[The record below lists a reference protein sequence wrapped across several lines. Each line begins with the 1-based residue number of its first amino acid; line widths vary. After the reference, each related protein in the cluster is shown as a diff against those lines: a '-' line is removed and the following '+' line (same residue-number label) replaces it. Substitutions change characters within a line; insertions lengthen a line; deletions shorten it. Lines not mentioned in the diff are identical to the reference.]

1 MSAPERMVRTL
12 HQGIDEVPPGRRAVA
27 LGTFDGV
34 HRGHQAVIAA
44 AHAAGERLGASTM
57 AATFHPRPAT
67 VIRPGTP
74 PNALAGITER
84 IRMLYRAGADEVVV
98 MRFTPELAALSAR
111 DFVEQILVGR
121 FGAIAIAV
129 GEDFRFGHDR
139 LGGTDALHDICDPL
153 GVEVEAVALLGDDG
167 EKISSSRIRGLISE
181 GEMQEAARLLGRL
194 PSLDGVVGHGDRR
207 GREIG
212 FPTANLQVVP
222 GQQLPAEGVYAGWA
236 TLMPGEQRHPAA
248 ISVGRNPH
256 FGDVDDLRIEAHL
269 LDYDGA
275 EIYDRPLRLDF
286 HSLVRGQAVYPTLEA
301 LVAQIAADVEETRR
315 RTADGG
321 AQR

>member
-1 MSAPERMVRTL
+1 MSGERQVRTL
-12 HQGIDEVPPGRRAVA
+12 HQGIGEVPPGRRAVA

-34 HRGHQAVIAA
+34 HRGHQAVVAA
-44 AHAAGERLGASTM
+44 ARRAADRLGASTM

-67 VIRPGTP
+67 VVHPGTP
-74 PNALAGITER
+74 SATLSGITER

-111 DFVEQILVGR
+111 EFVEQVLVDR
-121 FGAIAIAV
+121 FGAVAVAV

-139 LGGTDALHDICDPL
+139 LGDVEQLRAICTPL
-153 GVEVEAVALLGDDG
+153 GVELEIVTLLDEDG
-167 EKISSSRIRGLISE
+167 SPISSSRIRGLISE
-181 GEMQEAARLLGRL
+181 GEMEEAGRLLGRP
-194 PSLDGVVGHGDRR
+194 PSLDGVVAHGDKR
-207 GREIG
+207 GRELG
-212 FPTANLQVVP
+212 FPTANLAVVP
-222 GQQLPAEGVYAGWA
+222 GQRLPAEGVYAGWA
-236 TLMPGEQRHPAA
+236 VLMPGEHRYPAA

-286 HSLVRGQAVYPTLEA
+286 HSMVRGQAVYDSLDA
-301 LVAQIAADVEETRR
+301 LIAQITADVAEVRR
-315 RTADGG
+315 RTA
-321 AQR
+321 AAAAE

>member
-1 MSAPERMVRTL
+1 MTERQIRTL
-12 HQGIDEVPPGRRAVA
+12 HQGIDEVPPGRRSVA

-34 HRGHQAVIAA
+34 HLGHRAVIQAA
-44 AHAAGERLGASTM
+44 KDVGTRLGVSTM

-74 PNALAGITER
+74 AASLSGITER
-84 IRMLYRAGADEVVV
+84 IRMLYQAGADEVVM
-98 MRFTPELAALSAR
+98 MRFTPQLAALSAAE
-111 DFVEQILVGR
+111 FIEEILVGK
-121 FGAIAIAV
+121 FGAVAISV

-139 LGGTDALHDICDPL
+139 LDGVEAMRELCSPL
-153 GVEVEAVALLGDDG
+153 GVEVAAVQLLADDG

-181 GEMQEAARLLGRL
+181 GEMQEAAQLLGRL
-194 PSLDGVVGHGDRR
+194 PSLDGVVAHGDKR

-212 FPTANLQVVP
+212 FPTANLNVVP
-222 GQQLPAEGVYAGWA
+222 GQQLPAEGVYAGWG
-236 TLMPGEQRHPAA
+236 TINPGEQRYAAA

-275 EIYDRPLRLDF
+275 DIYDRPLRLDF
-286 HSLVRGQAVYPTLEA
+286 HSMVRGQGVYDGLDA
-301 LVAQIAADVEETRR
+301 LIAQITADVAEVRR
-315 RTADGG
+315 RTTDTG
-321 AQR
+321 

>member
-1 MSAPERMVRTL
+1 MSERQIRTL
-12 HQGIDEVPPGRRAVA
+12 HQGIDEVPPGRRSVA

-34 HRGHQAVIAA
+34 HLGHRAVIAA
-44 AHAAGERLGASTM
+44 AKDVGTRLGVSTM

-74 PNALAGITER
+74 AASLSGITDR
-84 IRMLYRAGADEVVV
+84 IRMLYQAGADEVVM
-98 MRFTPELAALSAR
+98 MRFTPQLAALSAAA
-111 DFVEQILVGR
+111 FVEEILVGR
-121 FGAIAIAV
+121 FGAVAITV

-139 LGGTDALHDICDPL
+139 LDGVDAMRTLCEPL
-153 GVEVEAVALLGDDG
+153 GVEVAAVQLLADDG

-181 GEMQEAARLLGRL
+181 GETQEAAQLLGRL
-194 PSLDGVVGHGDRR
+194 PSLDGVVAHGDKR

-212 FPTANLQVVP
+212 FPTANLSVVP

-236 TLMPGEQRHPAA
+236 TINPGERRYPAA

-275 EIYDRPLRLDF
+275 EIYDRKLRLDF
-286 HSLVRGQAVYPTLEA
+286 HSMVRGQGVYDGLDA
-301 LVAQIAADVEETRR
+301 LITQIAADVEEVRR
-315 RTADGG
+315 RTSDA
-321 AQR
+321 A

>member
-1 MSAPERMVRTL
+1 MTERQIRTL
-12 HQGIDEVPPGRRAVA
+12 HQGIDEVPPGRRSVA

-34 HRGHQAVIAA
+34 HLGHRAVIQAA
-44 AHAAGERLGASTM
+44 KDVGSRLGVSTM

-74 PNALAGITER
+74 AASLSGITER
-84 IRMLYRAGADEVVV
+84 IRMLYQAGADEVVM
-98 MRFTPELAALSAR
+98 MRFTPQLAALSAAE
-111 DFVEQILVGR
+111 FIEEILVGK
-121 FGAIAIAV
+121 FGAVAISV

-139 LGGTDALHDICDPL
+139 LDGVEAMRELCSPL
-153 GVEVEAVALLGDDG
+153 GVEVAAVQLLADDG

-181 GEMQEAARLLGRL
+181 GEMQEAAQLLGRL
-194 PSLDGVVGHGDRR
+194 PSLDGVVAHGDKR

-212 FPTANLQVVP
+212 FPTANLNVVP
-222 GQQLPAEGVYAGWA
+222 GQQLPAEGVYAGWG
-236 TLMPGEQRHPAA
+236 TINPGEQRYAAA

-275 EIYDRPLRLDF
+275 DIYDRPLRLDF
-286 HSLVRGQAVYPTLEA
+286 HSMVRGQGVYDGLDA
-301 LVAQIAADVEETRR
+301 LIAQITADVAEVRR
-315 RTADGG
+315 RTTDTG
-321 AQR
+321 

>member
-1 MSAPERMVRTL
+1 MTERQVRTL
-12 HQGIDEVPPGRRAVA
+12 HQGIDEVPPGRRSVA

-34 HRGHQAVIAA
+34 HLGHQAVIRAA
-44 AHAAGERLGASTM
+44 KEVGTRLGVSTM

-74 PNALAGITER
+74 SASLSGITER
-84 IRMLYRAGADEVVV
+84 IRMLYQAGADEVVM
-98 MRFTPELAALSAR
+98 MRFTPQLAALSAAE
-111 DFVEQILVGR
+111 FVEQVLVGK
-121 FGAIAIAV
+121 FGAVAITV

-139 LGGTDALHDICDPL
+139 LDGVEAMLTICAPL
-153 GVEVEAVALLGDDG
+153 GVEVAAVNLLADDG

-181 GEMQEAARLLGRL
+181 GEMQEAAQLLGRL
-194 PSLDGVVGHGDRR
+194 PSLDGVVAHGDKR

-212 FPTANLQVVP
+212 FPTANLSVVP

-236 TLMPGEQRHPAA
+236 TINPGEQRFAAA

-286 HSLVRGQAVYPTLEA
+286 HSMVRGQGVYDSLEA
-301 LVAQIAADVEETRR
+301 LVAQITADVEVVRE
-315 RTADGG
+315 RTSA
-321 AQR
+321 AT

>member
-1 MSAPERMVRTL
+1 MTERQVRTL
-12 HQGIDEVPPGRRAVA
+12 HQGIDEVPPGRRSIA

-34 HRGHQAVIAA
+34 HLGHQAVVRAA
-44 AHAAGERLGASTM
+44 KEAGTRLQVSTM

-74 PNALAGITER
+74 AASLSGITER
-84 IRMLYRAGADEVVV
+84 IRMLYQAGADEVVM
-98 MRFTPELAALSAR
+98 MRFTPQLAALSAAE
-111 DFVEQILVGR
+111 FVEQVLVGK
-121 FGAIAIAV
+121 FGAVAITV

-139 LGGTDALHDICDPL
+139 LDGVDAMRELCTPL
-153 GVEVEAVALLGDDG
+153 GVEVGAVQLLGDDG
-167 EKISSSRIRGLISE
+167 DKISSSRIRGLISE
-181 GEMQEAARLLGRL
+181 GEMQEAAKLLGRL
-194 PSLDGVVGHGDRR
+194 PSLDGVVAHGDKR

-212 FPTANLQVVP
+212 FPTANLSAVP

-236 TLMPGEQRHPAA
+236 TINPGEQRFAAA

-275 EIYDRPLRLDF
+275 EIYDRPLRLNF
-286 HSLVRGQAVYPTLEA
+286 HSMVRGQAVYDSLEA
-301 LVAQIAADVEETRR
+301 LVAQITADVEVVRQ
-315 RTADGG
+315 RTSAT
-321 AQR
+321 A

>member
-1 MSAPERMVRTL
+1 MTERQVRTL
-12 HQGIDEVPPGRRAVA
+12 HQGIDEVPPGRRSIA

-34 HRGHQAVIAA
+34 HLGHRAVIAA
-44 AHAAGERLGASTM
+44 AKAAGDRLGVSTM

-74 PNALAGITER
+74 SASLSGITER
-84 IRMLYRAGADEVVV
+84 IRMLYQAGADEVVM
-98 MRFTPELAALSAR
+98 MRFTAQLAELSAQE
-111 DFVEQILVGR
+111 FVEQVLVDR
-121 FGAIAIAV
+121 FGAVAIAV

-139 LGGTDALHDICDPL
+139 RG
-153 GVEVEAVALLGDDG
+153 GVEAMRGLCEPFGIEVDAVELLADDG

-181 GEMQEAARLLGRL
+181 GAMPEAAELLGRL
-194 PSLDGVVGHGDRR
+194 PSVDGVVAHGDKR

-212 FPTANLQVVP
+212 FPTANLSVVP

-236 TLMPGEQRHPAA
+236 TINPGEQRYAAA

-269 LDYDGA
+269 LNYDGG

-286 HSLVRGQAVYPTLEA
+286 LSLVRGQGVYEDLEA
-301 LVAQIAADVEETRR
+301 LIAQITADVEEVRR
-315 RTADGG
+315 RTSA
-321 AQR
+321 AA

>member
-1 MSAPERMVRTL
+1 MTERQIRTL
-12 HQGIDEVPPGRRAVA
+12 HQGIDEVPPGRRSVA

-34 HRGHQAVIAA
+34 HLGHRAVIQAA
-44 AHAAGERLGASTM
+44 KDVGSRLGVSTM

-74 PNALAGITER
+74 AASLSGITER
-84 IRMLYRAGADEVVV
+84 IRMLYQAGADEVVM
-98 MRFTPELAALSAR
+98 MRFTPQLAALSAAE
-111 DFVEQILVGR
+111 FIEEILVGK
-121 FGAIAIAV
+121 FGAVAISV

-139 LGGTDALHDICDPL
+139 LDGVEAMRELCSPL
-153 GVEVEAVALLGDDG
+153 GVEVAAVQLLADDG

-181 GEMQEAARLLGRL
+181 GEMQEAAQLLGRL
-194 PSLDGVVGHGDRR
+194 PSLDGVVAHGDKR

-212 FPTANLQVVP
+212 FPTANLNVVP
-222 GQQLPAEGVYAGWA
+222 GQQLPAEGVYAGWG
-236 TLMPGEQRHPAA
+236 TINPGEQRYAAA

-275 EIYDRPLRLDF
+275 DIYDRPLRLDF
-286 HSLVRGQAVYPTLEA
+286 HSMVRGQGVYHGLDA
-301 LVAQIAADVEETRR
+301 LIAQITADVAEVRR
-315 RTADGG
+315 RTSDTG
-321 AQR
+321 